1 MFYFVNGSIRIAQL
15 LHAAA
20 AADNVMMKM
29 MVKMKMMMKK
39 MMEMVK
45 MMKVVKKMVKMMVN
59 NSRKH
64 GKKEPQLFFHCGSFD
79 DLDLQSLN
87 ECRFVFWF
95 TN

>member
-1 MFYFVNGSIRIAQL
+1 MFCFVNGSIRIAQL

-20 AADNVMMKM
+20 ADNVMMKM
-29 MVKMKMMMKK
+29 MVKMKMMMMKK

-64 GKKEPQLFFHCGSFD
+64 GKKESQLFFHCGSFD

-87 ECRFVFWF
+87 ERRFVFWF